1 MYVLVFVCV
10 WMYVCLW
17 LDWSWGW
24 AYALYKWWCCS
35 FLVHW
40 RVVWVLRCCCCC
52 CCYSQLFVVV
62 VAWLLYVGRF
72 CCWNAADKWV
82 LAFLLKRRGKM
93 CVDLHTNK
101 HSHSHTHIRTHT
113 QCVTHTHTGI
123 RSELQTNSKYTQK
136 TLESTRTSGHL
147 ETVWSDLGRW
157 CRANQFETRN
167 SIRWFIKSI
176 KSSF

>member
-1 MYVLVFVCV
+1 
-10 WMYVCLW
+10 MYVCLW

-101 HSHSHTHIRTHT
+101 HSQTHT
-113 QCVTHTHTGI
+113 QTYTYIVCHTH
-123 RSELQTNSKYTQK
+123 L
-136 TLESTRTSGHL
+136 H
-147 ETVWSDLGRW
+147 WH
-157 CRANQFETRN
+157 
-167 SIRWFIKSI
+167 SIRAANKLKVHTENTRKHSNEWASWDCLVRPRSMMPGKSI
-176 KSSF
+176 RDSKFDSMIHQIDQIELLI

>member
-1 MYVLVFVCV
+1 MLLISC
-10 WMYVCLW
+10 
-17 LDWSWGW
+17 
-24 AYALYKWWCCS
+24 ALTRS
-35 FLVHW
+35 LSSS
-40 RVVWVLRCCCCC
+40 LLLLLLL
-52 CCYSQLFVVV
+52 LFTVV
-62 VAWLLYVGRF
+62 VAVVIHSCLLLLLSCCMWAAFVVEMPLINEFWLF
-72 CCWNAADKWV
+72 CWNDV
-82 LAFLLKRRGKM
+82 GK
-93 CVDLHTNK
+93 CALIYIQTNTHK
-101 HSHSHTHIRTHT
+101 HTHRHTHT